1 MRALILM
8 LAILAIVTSAQS
20 AKAGLSGSPREVPP
34 SADTATAADEANQQ
48 TEDQMRLTRAK
59 RRAVQRGLIRLGFDT
74 KIDGKFEEQ
83 TRDAIGRWQQGRG
96 YLRTGF
102 LNTPQ
107 YKALL
112 SESTAAAQASRS
124 DDQDRH
130 RGGRT
135 RHSRGGIGGPIGA
148 IGHVVG
154 GILGR

>member
-8 LAILAIVTSAQS
+8 LAILAIVANAHS
-20 AKAGLSGSPREVPP
+20 AKAGLSASPREIQP
-34 SADTATAADEANQQ
+34 SADTATASDEANQQ

-59 RRAVQRGLIRLGFDT
+59 RREVQRGLTRLGFDT
-74 KIDGKFEEQ
+74 RIDGKFEEQ
-83 TRDAIGRWQQGRG
+83 TRDAIGRWQQGHD
-96 YLRTGF
+96 YIRTGF
-102 LNTPQ
+102 LNPAQ
-107 YKALL
+107 YKTLL
-112 SESTAAAQASRS
+112 SDSAAAAQASRS

-130 RGGRT
+130 RGGRA